1 MSSKLCDDDDFAALF
16 LLMSGRTPLLAFLIS
31 ETRLRDFMSSL
42 EKRLRYRRI
51 PRCALVDTRQ
61 SSFQRLLLSRNDQAF
76 ITFTGLD
83 FSNFQYLLNKLTP
96 LYNRYSPYSQSG
108 KITVIRDRVVKK
120 GRPRSLGPADCLGLV
135 LGYTR
140 TKGSLFALQMVFGA
154 THSVLCLFL
163 KYSMRILFR
172 VLKGEE
178 DARVALPSP
187 EEVAE
192 YQDVVETNYPA
203 LPRVWCVMDG

>member
-1 MSSKLCDDDDFAALF
+1 M
-16 LLMSGRTPLLAFLIS
+16 
-31 ETRLRDFMSSL
+31 
-42 EKRLRYRRI
+42 
-51 PRCALVDTRQ
+51 
-61 SSFQRLLLSRNDQAF
+61 
-76 ITFTGLD
+76 
-83 FSNFQYLLNKLTP
+83 
-96 LYNRYSPYSQSG
+96 
-108 KITVIRDRVVKK
+108 DRVVKK

-140 TKGSLFALQMVFGA
+140 TKGSLFALQMVFVA

-172 VLKGEE
+172 VLKEEE

-203 LPRVWCVMDG
+203 LPRVWCVMDGLKIKIEKSADEAT

>member
-1 MSSKLCDDDDFAALF
+1 MF
-16 LLMSGRTPLLAFLIS
+16 
-31 ETRLRDFMSSL
+31 SL
-42 EKRLRYRRI
+42 EKRLRYHLI
-51 PRCALVDTRQ
+51 PRCALVDTCQ
-61 SSFQRLLLSRNDQAF
+61 SSFQHLLLSRKDQAF

-83 FSNFQYLLNKLTP
+83 FSNLQYLLNKLTP
-96 LYNRYSPYSQSG
+96 LYNRYPPYSQSV
-108 KITVIRDRVVKK
+108 KITVIMDRVVKK
-120 GRPRSLGPADCLGLV
+120 GRPRSLGLADCLGLV

-140 TKGSLFALQMVFGA
+140 TKGSLFALQMVFVA

-172 VLKGEE
+172 VLKEEE

-203 LPRVWCVMDG
+203 LPRVWCVMDGLKIKIEKSGDEAT